1 MLRCLIAL
9 LACLCLPSCLTVE
22 FSTVRASLPPAE
34 GTIQQIEAGMD
45 LQNCLDILGAPTSVR
60 RADDGWRTV
69 MSWEWLVA
77 EGFGVSFSVPIADQA
92 SASAD
97 YGSNSQDLQQ
107 FRVFFDAEYKVV
119 EISTDGLR

>member
-1 MLRCLIAL
+1 MQRHLMGL
-9 LACLCLPSCLTVE
+9 LACLSLPSCLTAE
-22 FSTVRASLPPAE
+22 FSTVRASMPPAQ
-34 GTIQQIEAGMD
+34 GSIQQIEAGMD
-45 LQNCLDILGAPTSVR
+45 LQSCLDILGAPTSVR

-77 EGFGVSFSVPIADQA
+77 DGFGISFSVPIADQA

-97 YGSNSQDLQQ
+97 YGSKSQDLQQ

>member
-1 MLRCLIAL
+1 MQGL
-9 LACLCLPSCLTVE
+9 LVGLLGCLCLPSCLSADFTK
-22 FSTVRASLPPAE
+22 VRHSLPPTE
-34 GTIQQIEAGMD
+34 GSIQKIEAGMD
-45 LQNCLDILGAPTSVR
+45 LQTCLDLLGAPTSVR

-69 MSWEWLVA
+69 MSWEWMVA
-77 EGFGVSFSVPIADQA
+77 SGFGISFSVPIADQA

-97 YGSNSQDLQQ
+97 YGSDSQDLQQ

>member
-1 MLRCLIAL
+1 MQRYLAGL
-9 LACLCLPSCLTVE
+9 LSCLCLPSCLTAE

-34 GTIQQIEAGMD
+34 GAIPKIEAGMD
-45 LQNCLDILGAPTSVR
+45 LQSCLDLLGAPTSVR

-69 MSWEWLVA
+69 MSWEWMVSK
-77 EGFGVSFSVPIADQA
+77 GFGISFSVPIADQA

-107 FRVFFDAEYKVV
+107 FRVFFDADYKVV